1 MADVERGK
9 LGIFGPVFHIFGR
22 RNLCHARPDVRGSG
36 TKVGT
41 CLELVVLARKIMT
54 LDVGYARGWSQH
66 QNDVVIPD
74 NDLRGP

>member
-1 MADVERGK
+1 MVDVKRGR
-9 LGIFGPVFHIFGR
+9 LGIFGSVCHIFGR
-22 RNLCHARPDVRGSG
+22 RNLCHPRPDVRGSS

-41 CLELVVLARKIMT
+41 CLELVVLAQKIRT

-66 QNDVVIPD
+66 QNDMVIPD